1 MKSPPH
7 RFRLLALLLA
17 ACGLDGAVIN
27 STHAAQTN
35 RIFAVQNR
43 ASTPAYQLFLNLRS
57 DSSIASSGPL
67 YLLTGGVYALD
78 FLGNTL
84 YGSEYLSGTNYL
96 VTIPHEGASIGQ
108 GVRVSGNSIG
118 FANVEGLA
126 VADGVI
132 YATSLDFSPPHVT
145 RLITINPVTGIGTLV
160 GTMAPDIM
168 IVGLAYDPFNR
179 VMYGAGTPYATV
191 PVANLYRINRTNAQ
205 ATLIG
210 PLGAKVEGLSWDV
223 TLGLIGS
230 FAKLY
235 RINPQTG
242 AATQIGTNDFTAGLP
257 GTYNGIYGLAG
268 YVPTYAGPLTLRLLS
283 ASGGNLVFNWNS
295 ISNVTYVV
303 ESRGNAASGTWSNL
317 SPNLLAPGSNTLYTN
332 VGGVTDATRLFRL
345 RTVPV
350 P

>member
-1 MKSPPH
+1 MNVPTH
-7 RFRLLALLLA
+7 CFRALALTLA
-17 ACGLDGAVIN
+17 AFGLGGAMI
-27 STHAAQTN
+27 SPAHAAHSN

-57 DSSIASSGPL
+57 DSSTAASGPL
-67 YLLTGGVYALD
+67 YLLTGGVYGLD

-84 YGSEYLSGTNYL
+84 YGSEYLNGTNHL
-96 VTIPHEGASIGQ
+96 VTIPHEGASAGIGA
-108 GVRVSGNSIG
+108 RVSGNSIG
-118 FANVEGLA
+118 FPNVEGLA
-126 VADGVI
+126 VANGVI

-145 RLITINPVTGIGTLV
+145 RLITINHVTGIGTLV
-160 GTMAPDIM
+160 GTMSPDIM
-168 IVGLAYDPFNR
+168 IVGLAYDPFNQ
-179 VMYGAGTPYATV
+179 VMYGAGIPYATV
-191 PVANLYRINRTNAQ
+191 PVANLYRINRANAQ

-257 GTYNGIYGLAG
+257 GTFNGIYGLAG

-303 ESRGNAASGTWSNL
+303 ESRGNVSSGTWSNL
-317 SPNLLAPGSNTLYTN
+317 SPSLLAPDTNTFYTN
-332 VGGVTDATRLFRL
+332 VGGGGGTTRHFRL
-345 RTVPV
+345 RTVPM